1 MHFFIRDFRL
11 INGEGVDLANKLY
24 MQERIEFAA
33 KDITAEKVRGL

>member
-1 MHFFIRDFRL
+1 MCFFIRDFRL

-33 KDITAEKVRGL
+33 RDFNTKKIRGL